1 MEITVRPA
9 APADAEQL
17 IPLLTELSARA
28 GSLGVADVAA
38 RLQDDRV
45 HVVVGA
51 ADGLLVGTATLTLLV
66 TLTEGLIGRVE
77 DVVVSESARGSGL
90 GRRLVLALH
99 DEARELGITKVELTS
114 RPSRD
119 AANRLYRSLGYD
131 RRETNVYR
139 LHLA

>member
-9 APADAEQL
+9 APSDAEQL
-17 IPLLTELSARA
+17 IPLLAELSARA

-45 HVVVGA
+45 RVVVGA
-51 ADGLLVGTATLTLLV
+51 ADGRLVGTATLTLLV

-77 DVVVSESARGSGL
+77 DVVVSETARGSGL

-99 DEARELGITKVELTS
+99 EEARELGITKVELTS
-114 RPSRD
+114 RPSRE